1 MATTNIETTADTKQ
15 NQKNSIRLIMLQ
27 SLDHC
32 IRANPVNYFVTVPV
46 NALPLLLEKLY
57 GFDEESQVS
66 LNEI

>member
-1 MATTNIETTADTKQ
+1 MATTNIETTADTQQ

-27 SLDHC
+27 SLDHS
-32 IRANPVNYFVTVPV
+32 IRANHVNYFITVPV